1 MNGLVTPRAVLAEI
15 RKAKDA
21 PWWVSRMFDD
31 VQAHLQRAR
40 HKGRWLLDTPM
51 TAAACEAVI
60 EEAVDVVRKP
70 KSVEQM
76 MADFNRSLGRTGA
89 I

>member
-1 MNGLVTPRAVLAEI
+1 MNGLLTPRAVLAEI
-15 RKAKDA
+15 RKATDK
-21 PWWVSRMFDD
+21 PWWVSRMFDE
-31 VQAHLQRAR
+31 VQAHLMRSR

-76 MADFNRSLGRTGA
+76 VEEFNRSLGRAGP